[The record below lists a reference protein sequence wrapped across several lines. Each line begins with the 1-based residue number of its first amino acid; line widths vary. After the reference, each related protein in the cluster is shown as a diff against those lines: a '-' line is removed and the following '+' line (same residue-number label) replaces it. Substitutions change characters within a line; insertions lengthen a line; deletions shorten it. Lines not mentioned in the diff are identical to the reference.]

1 MIVFSA
7 NMFSTHAT
15 GITKKRK
22 IKMNKLLIALGLVAT
37 VALAGCNKE
46 KAPETG
52 ATTGEHIENA
62 ADQAAHD
69 LKNAADH
76 AASET
81 TAAADNAV
89 AKIDAA
95 TEEATAKT
103 EAATH
108 DVKEATKN
116 ATADAAAAIEKTASD
131 VKEKAHQ

>member
-1 MIVFSA
+1 
-7 NMFSTHAT
+7 
-15 GITKKRK
+15 
-22 IKMNKLLIALGLVAT
+22 MNKLLIALGLVAT

-81 TAAADNAV
+81 TAAASIFATALSAAAV
-89 AKIDAA
+89 VSDAA
-95 TEEATAKT
+95 
-103 EAATH
+103 
-108 DVKEATKN
+108 
-116 ATADAAAAIEKTASD
+116 
-131 VKEKAHQ
+131 